1 MIQQQHT
8 NGLNNFD
15 IIYFINLEHRTDRLT
30 HITEELK
37 KTNIDVDKINR
48 INAVYCPD
56 FGGLGC
62 TKSHCIALEHFIN
75 SGKETCIIFED
86 DFIFTQSQT
95 TINELINNFFNNVK
109 DFDVLMLS
117 SNTKAEQQCDHPFI
131 TKILDAQT
139 TSGYAVN
146 KNFAPIL
153 LSNYRESVHQLEV
166 IGHAVYDY
174 CIDIYSKKLQPVSN
188 WYCIYPKI
196 GQQIPGFSDI
206 EKQNVDYRC

>member
-1 MIQQQHT
+1 MLEDDKI
-8 NGLNNFD
+8 GLDNFD

-37 KTNIDVDKINR
+37 KTTIDPCKINR
-48 INAVYCPD
+48 VNAVYCPD

-62 TKSHCIALEHFIN
+62 GKSHCLALEQFIE

-95 TINELINNFFNNVK
+95 TINELMKNFFNNVK

-117 SNTKAEQQCDHPFI
+117 SNTYAEEHTNYHFI
-131 TKILDAQT
+131 TKIIDAQT
-139 TSGYAVN
+139 ASGYAVS
-146 KNFAPIL
+146 KKFAPIL
-153 LSNYRESVHQLEV
+153 LSNYRESVIQLER
-166 IGHAVYDY
+166 IGHTVHDY
-174 CIDIYSKKLQPVSN
+174 CIDINFKKLQPISK

-196 GQQIPGFSDI
+196 GEQNPGYSDI
-206 EKQNVDYRC
+206 EKREVNYQC

>member
-1 MIQQQHT
+1 MIEQHT

-30 HITEELK
+30 HITEEFQ
-37 KTNIDVDKINR
+37 KTNIDDSKINR

-62 TKSHCIALEHFIN
+62 GKSHCIALEQFIE
-75 SGKETCIIFED
+75 SGKDTCIIFED
-86 DFIFTQSQT
+86 DFIFTQSQN
-95 TINELINNFFNNVK
+95 TINELMNNFFNNVK

-117 SNTKAEQQCDHPFI
+117 SNTMVEQQCEHHFI
-131 TKILDAQT
+131 TKIIDAQT

-146 KNFAPIL
+146 KKFAPIL
-153 LSNYRESVHQLEV
+153 LNNYRESVQQLER
-166 IGHAVYDY
+166 IGHSVYDY
-174 CIDIYSKKLQPVSN
+174 CIDIYSKKLQPNSN

-196 GQQIPGFSDI
+196 GQQIPGYSDI

>member
-1 MIQQQHT
+1 MVEQHT

-30 HITEELK
+30 HITEEFK
-37 KTNIDVDKINR
+37 KTNIDVNKINR

-62 TKSHCIALEHFIN
+62 AKSQCIALEQFIE

-95 TINELINNFFNNVK
+95 TINELMNNFFNNVK

-117 SNTKAEQQCDHPFI
+117 SNTMAEQHCDHPFI

-139 TSGYAVN
+139 ASGYAVS
-146 KNFAPIL
+146 KKFAPIL
-153 LSNYRESVHQLEV
+153 LSNYRESVHQLEMT
-166 IGHAVYDY
+166 GHSVHDY
-174 CIDIYSKKLQPVSN
+174 CIDINSKKLQPVSN
-188 WYCIYPKI
+188 WFCIYPKI
-196 GQQIPGFSDI
+196 GEQKPGYSDI
-206 EKQNVDYRC
+206 EKREVNYGC